1 MPSFT
6 YRAYAPGGSL
16 EEKTVD
22 EESASV
28 VHADLRS
35 RGYRVI
41 SLRPTRKRKAGL
53 HTMLPSLFKVKAQD
67 LVLFSR
73 QLATFVGVAV
83 PITDA
88 LHLIRDEASSP
99 VLKAALDDVCEDL
112 DLGESLSVALAHHP
126 HIFNR
131 LYIDLVLAAEVSG
144 DLEPV
149 LLRLANYISR
159 QESALKKLRSAMIY
173 PAVILSLAISVATVL
188 IVFVLPNF
196 ISIFQE
202 FHAALPP
209 PTRLLITVGEFG
221 SRFQVV
227 IIVSLVS
234 VVLGSVLFFR
244 SPRGKVA
251 RDYILLR
258 VPLLGRIVR
267 FSIIERFARTLA
279 AMLKAGIP
287 IAQTFEVASTS
298 AGNAKFERGLAAVK
312 TQMETGEG
320 FARPL
325 SSTGLFPPMVIQ
337 MIRVGEETGTLPVYL
352 DQIADMLSEEIEYKV
367 KNMVNLIEPAMIIG
381 VGLIVGFIGI
391 SVITP
396 MYGLLRAIH

>member
-6 YRAYAPGGSL
+6 YRAYAPGGAL
-16 EEKTVD
+16 EEKTID
-22 EESASV
+22 GDSAAV
-28 VHADLRS
+28 VHDDLGS

-41 SLRPTRKRKAGL
+41 SLRPARKRKSGL
-53 HTMLPSLFKVKAQD
+53 HTILPTLFKVKSQD

-99 VLKAALDDVCEDL
+99 VLKAALDDICEDL

-126 HIFNR
+126 QIFNR
-131 LYIDLVLAAEVSG
+131 LYVDLVLAAEVSG
-144 DLEPV
+144 DLESV
-149 LLRLANYISR
+149 LLRLANYIQR

-173 PAVILSLAISVATVL
+173 PAVIFSLAVSVATVL
-188 IVFVLPNF
+188 VVFVLPNF
-196 ISIFQE
+196 ISIFRE
-202 FHAALPP
+202 FHAKLPL
-209 PTRLLITVGEFG
+209 PTRILIKVGDFG
-221 SRFQVV
+221 SQNRLSIIAGILIV
-227 IIVSLVS
+227 I
-234 VVLGSVLFFR
+234 LGSFLFFR
-244 SPRGKVA
+244 SKRGHVA

-258 VPLLGRIVR
+258 VPVLGPIVR
-267 FSIIERFARTLA
+267 FSVIERFTRTLA

-298 AGNAKFERGLAAVK
+298 AGNAKFERGLASVK

-325 SSTGLFPPMVIQ
+325 ASTGLFPAMVIQ
-337 MIRVGEETGTLPVYL
+337 MIRVGEETGTLPTYL
-352 DQIADMLSEEIEYKV
+352 DHIADMLSEEIEYKV

-381 VGLIVGFIGI
+381 VGIIVGFIGI